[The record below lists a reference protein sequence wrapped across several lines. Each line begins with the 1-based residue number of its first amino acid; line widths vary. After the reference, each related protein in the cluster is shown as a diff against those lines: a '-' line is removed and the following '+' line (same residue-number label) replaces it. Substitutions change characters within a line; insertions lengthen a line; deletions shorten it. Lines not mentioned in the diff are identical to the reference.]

1 MEYSLFA
8 SVAVFINFIIRYN
21 DIFSDCACSRAV
33 LDTILAPIH
42 YAPGSCLADN
52 DDCSDSTRR

>member
-8 SVAVFINFIIRYN
+8 SVAVFINFIIHYN

-33 LDTILAPIH
+33 LDTKPAPIY
-42 YAPGSCLADN
+42 YAPGSDLVDY
-52 DDCSDSTRR
+52 DDRSDSTGR